1 MGTQQILLVVLGVI
15 IVGVAIAVGI
25 QMFGDQ
31 SFTSNKSMLASD
43 AQAFATLA
51 IQWYKA
57 PVSHGGMSVNT
68 PNESDLSGAAGFLG
82 WELVEGKPST
92 TNDNGSFELSLANED
107 NLDYLV
113 LTGRGKAQNRQPFRP
128 KITIRI
134 QLPECTMRS
143 TVENE
148 TP

>member
-31 SFTSNKSMLASD
+31 SFASNKSMLASD

-68 PNESDLSGAAGFLG
+68 PNESDLSGAAGFF
-82 WELVEGKPST
+82 WA
-92 TNDNGSFELSLANED
+92 GSSWRENPAPQMITAALS
-107 NLDYLV
+107 
-113 LTGRGKAQNRQPFRP
+113 
-128 KITIRI
+128 
-134 QLPECTMRS
+134 
-143 TVENE
+143 
-148 TP
+148 